1 MTGGAGIGSSFDP
14 DRIAALRA
22 QLGNPVGTTP
32 PSAPLPRVPA
42 PSPAEKPG
50 NFAAIKQLWVRAGI
64 MIAGFVGLLY
74 GIEGV
79 DTLDNHQLDR
89 AGIEPR
95 IADGLWGI
103 LWAPVLHAGW
113 PHLIGNTLPVL
124 VLGFLALLAGIG
136 RGLAATAIIWVVA
149 GIGTWLTGASG
160 SVHLGASVLV
170 FGWLTFLIS
179 RGWFARNITQ
189 IIVGLVVLAIYG
201 SVLWGVLPGQ
211 PGISWQGHLFGAMG
225 GVLAGWV
232 LSGDERRHRRGDR
245 AGVSASPR

>member
-32 PSAPLPRVPA
+32 PSAPLPRAPA
-42 PSPAEKPG
+42 PSPPEKSDT
-50 NFAAIKQLWVRAGI
+50 FAAIKQLWVRAGI

-79 DTLDNHQLDR
+79 DTLDNNQLDR

-95 IADGLWGI
+95 TADGLWGI

-201 SVLWGVLPGQ
+201 SALWGVLPGQ

-232 LSGDERRHRRGDR
+232 FSGDERRHRREDR

>member
-1 MTGGAGIGSSFDP
+1 MTGGTGIGSSFDP

-32 PSAPLPRVPA
+32 PSVPLPGP
-42 PSPAEKPG
+42 PLSSPAAKSDNLG
-50 NFAAIKQLWVRAGI
+50 VIKQLWLRAGI
-64 MIAGFVGLLY
+64 LIGGFVALLY

-79 DTLDNHQLDR
+79 DTLNDNQLDR

-95 IADGLWGI
+95 TADGLWGI
-103 LWAPVLHAGW
+103 LWAPVLHGGW
-113 PHLIGNTLPVL
+113 DHLIGNTLPVL
-124 VLGFLALLAGIG
+124 VLGFMTLLAGIG

-149 GIGTWLTGASG
+149 GVGTWLTGASG
-160 SVHLGASVLV
+160 SVHLGASALV

-179 RGWFARNITQ
+179 RGWFARNVTQ
-189 IIVGLVVLAIYG
+189 IVVGLVVLALYG
-201 SVLWGVLPGQ
+201 SLLWGVLPGQ

-225 GVLAGWV
+225 GVVAGWV

-245 AGVSASPR
+245 AGVNASSR

>member
-22 QLGNPVGTTP
+22 QLGNPVGTPPITPLP
-32 PSAPLPRVPA
+32 PSSPPA
-42 PSPAEKPG
+42 KSDNLG
-50 NFAAIKQLWVRAGI
+50 VIKQLWLRAGI
-64 MIAGFVGLLY
+64 LIAGFVAMLY

-79 DTLDNHQLDR
+79 DTFNDNQLDR

-95 IADGLWGI
+95 TADGLWGI
-103 LWAPVLHAGW
+103 LWAPVLHGGW
-113 PHLIGNTLPVL
+113 DHLIGNTLPVL
-124 VLGFLALLAGIG
+124 VLGFMTLLAGIG

-149 GIGTWLTGASG
+149 GVGTWLTGATG
-160 SVHLGASVLV
+160 SVHLGASALV

-189 IIVGLVVLAIYG
+189 IVVGLVVLALYG
-201 SVLWGVLPGQ
+201 SLLWGVLPGQ